1 MTSSSTSQRAEPRLN
16 PSRIRLA
23 RERQGISKTALSAI
37 LGVTTRNLQTYET
50 NGAPASRAQDL
61 ARVLHVAPEF
71 FSRPDLAAV
80 CAEQGFFRARRRA
93 TAAQLGSAR
102 AAASIGAE
110 LYDWI
115 ASRFVLPPV
124 VVPDLDEQ
132 EPESAAAA
140 LRAVWGRGEQPL
152 PNLVQLSEAHGVRVM
167 SLPTDAETV
176 DAFSLWLD
184 DVPYVFLAT
193 TKTAE
198 RSRFDLAHEL
208 GHLTMHSRTPVHAGS
223 DGVTGRR
230 LEQEADTFA
239 SALLMPR
246 RDLLAH
252 VGREPAVPQILRV
265 RNYYKVSA
273 MATTRRLYDIGR
285 LTDWSYRQNCVQL
298 TQRGF
303 RTGEPG
309 GISRERSHVF
319 TTVFASLREHGTGTG
334 EVCREL
340 GIAPHELHALT
351 FGQAPVAISGD
362 GQGTAFPRPALRVV
376 DRS

>member
-1 MTSSSTSQRAEPRLN
+1 M
-16 PSRIRLA
+16 
-23 RERQGISKTALSAI
+23 SKTALSSV

-50 NGAPASRAQDL
+50 DGAPPSRAGDL
-61 ARVLHVAPEF
+61 ARVLCVAPEF
-71 FSRPDLAAV
+71 FSRPDLTAIGV
-80 CAEQGFFRARRRA
+80 EQGFFRARRRA

-115 ASRFVLPPV
+115 TDRFALPPV

-132 EPESAAAA
+132 DPESAAAA
-140 LRAVWGRGEQPL
+140 LRAIWGRGEQPL

-167 SLPTDAETV
+167 SLPTGAETV
-176 DAFSLWLD
+176 DAFSLWLNG
-184 DVPYVFLAT
+184 VPYVFLAT

-208 GHLTMHSRTPVHAGS
+208 GHLTMHSRTPAETGS
-223 DGVTGRR
+223 GGAENRR
-230 LEQEADTFA
+230 LEQEADAFA
-239 SALLMPR
+239 SAFLMPCR
-246 RDLLAH
+246 HLLAH

-273 MATTRRLYDIGR
+273 MAATKRLYDIGR

-303 RTGEPG
+303 RTHEPG

-319 TTVFASLREHGTGTG
+319 STVFTSLRERGIGAG
-334 EVCREL
+334 EVCQEL
-340 GIAPHELHALT
+340 GIAPRELHALT
-351 FGQAPVAISGD
+351 FGQVPVTISGD
-362 GQGTAFPRPALRVV
+362 GRAATSSRPVLRVV